1 MQMTTEW
8 TLKAQNSQLQPP
20 LYLENLDKYLSAHL
34 TSQTGELMV
43 LMVGAFSASVGAAV
57 APAAPGTT
65 MKKKKVQV
73 VLFSELIFT
82 INFIY
87 FQFFL
92 FISIKFFK

>member
-43 LMVGAFSASVGAAV
+43 LMVGAFSDSVGAAV
-57 APAAPGTT
+57 APVELET
-65 MKKKKVQV
+65 MKKKDKDQV
-73 VLFSELIFT
+73 VLYFEL
-82 INFIY
+82 
-87 FQFFL
+87 
-92 FISIKFFK
+92 